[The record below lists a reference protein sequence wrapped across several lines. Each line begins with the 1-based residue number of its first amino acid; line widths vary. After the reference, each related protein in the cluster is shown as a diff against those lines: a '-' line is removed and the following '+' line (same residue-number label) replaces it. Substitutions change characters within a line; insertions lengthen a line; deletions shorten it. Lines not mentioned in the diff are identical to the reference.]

1 MSELFSNF
9 LDKNLVVG
17 FVMVKIDA
25 FIWKF
30 IYLFE
35 KMYFLLDL
43 IHTCAKIVISSW
55 DFT

>member
-1 MSELFSNF
+1 
-9 LDKNLVVG
+9 
-17 FVMVKIDA
+17 MVKIDA

-43 IHTCAKIVISSW
+43 YTHVHKIVIFSL

>member
-43 IHTCAKIVISSW
+43 YTHVQK
-55 DFT
+55 